1 MPTLTTPG
9 NTPAPSTTTG
19 EDTVASFDNI
29 LGAPRCEST
38 AVSCSSGDL
47 LNGRARLNGGAEP
60 NNGQNTL
67 GPDMCI
73 DGSAGEYH
81 IDQSLDKIVIRSS
94 TSEFLAEGS
103 QATITATVYPVS
115 SEDGT
120 LSYDYADFYYA
131 SDASNPMWTYIGTES
146 PNPAIKSAQNLHM
159 TYTLPKGTTQAVRVN
174 FRFLGSRGANK
185 GCSGGP
191 YDDTDDIV
199 FAVKENSGI
208 TSNPIGTTSTES
220 PTKKPSDS
228 FCRGYTEICGADKPW

>member
-1 MPTLTTPG
+1 VDDLV
-9 NTPAPSTTTG
+9 ALF
-19 EDTVASFDNI
+19 DTI
-29 LGAPRCEST
+29 LGAPRCELS

-47 LNGRARLNGGAEP
+47 ITGRTRLNGGSEP

-67 GPDMCI
+67 GPDMCT

-81 IDQSLDKIVIRSS
+81 IDQSLDKIVIKSS
-94 TSEFLAEGS
+94 TSEALAEGN

-131 SDASNPMWTYIGTES
+131 SDASNPIWVYIGTES
-146 PNPAIKSAQNLHM
+146 PNPAIKSAQNIYI

-191 YDDTDDIV
+191 YDDTDDLV

-208 TSNPIGTTSTES
+208 TAKPIATSSTAS
-220 PTKKPSDS
+220 PTKKPSDL
-228 FCRGYTEICGADKPW
+228 FCRGYTEICGANKLW